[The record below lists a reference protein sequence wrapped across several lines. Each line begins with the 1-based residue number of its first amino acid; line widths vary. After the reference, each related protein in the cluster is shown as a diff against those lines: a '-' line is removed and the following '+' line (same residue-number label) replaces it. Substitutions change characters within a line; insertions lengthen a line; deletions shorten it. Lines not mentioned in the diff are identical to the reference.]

1 MASVLPWKA
10 QGSQVELELVNKLPA
25 GGVGSSQ
32 DQLLQRPAMGPAL
45 LIRHPMHQFWPGGL
59 CLLHQSGIDAS
70 ELLEAGQIT
79 DTYLLE
85 RDQDFRT
92 IQELLGH
99 KDVMNTMIYTHEL
112 NRGPSGVRSPAELL

>member
-1 MASVLPWKA
+1 M
-10 QGSQVELELVNKLPA
+10 
-25 GGVGSSQ
+25 SQ
-32 DQLLQRPAMGPAL
+32 DQLPQRPDRGPAL
-45 LIRHPMHQFWPGGL
+45 LICHPMHQFWAGGL
-59 CLLHQSGIDAS
+59 SLLHQQGIDAS
-70 ELLEAGQIT
+70 RLLEAGQIT

-99 KDVMNTMIYTHEL
+99 KDVMTTMIYTHEL